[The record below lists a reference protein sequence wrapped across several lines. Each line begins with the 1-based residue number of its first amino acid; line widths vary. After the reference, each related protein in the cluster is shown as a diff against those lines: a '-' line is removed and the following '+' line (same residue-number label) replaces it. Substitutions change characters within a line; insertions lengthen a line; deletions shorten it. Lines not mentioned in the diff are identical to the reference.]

1 MGCWNENIYGGDN
14 ALDARASIYQLCG
27 AEEYNSK
34 NEVEPVPTELLK
46 SKMVEIQE
54 YLDSQDEE
62 DKNIGYIVLAAIIMH
77 SGVHFAEPL
86 MDRVMWA
93 TENDEWAED
102 NQLRRMVMKNYRKL
116 IKDYN
121 PEEPI
126 DVEAINLLEETEPTA
141 LDILSEEFQQI
152 YGIIAARTAKLKRN
166 MDEKSGVKEYDEG
179 VADANQ
185 EEIDFLAEFKELLER
200 HEQFGNLLEKIEDGM
215 KNGFAGIASGGMTGA
230 KISSGGS
237 SSGGKDI
244 MPG

>member
-14 ALDARASIYQLCG
+14 ALDSRASIYQICN

-34 NEVEPVPTELLK
+34 NEIEPIKAKLLK
-46 SKMVEIQE
+46 SKIVEIRD

-77 SGVHFAEPL
+77 SGVEFEETIL
-86 MDRVMWA
+86 NRVMWA
-93 TENDEWAED
+93 TENDDWSKES
-102 NQLRRMVMKNYRKL
+102 QLRNLVMKNYRKL
-116 IKDYN
+116 IKEYN

-126 DVEAINLLEETEPTA
+126 NVEAINLLEETEPTT
-141 LDILSEEFQQI
+141 LDLLSDEFQQI
-152 YGIIAARTAKLKRN
+152 YGIIAARTAKLMRN
-166 MDEKSGVKEYDEG
+166 MDEKSGVKEYDDG

-200 HEQFGNLLEKIEDGM
+200 HEQFGNLLEKIENGM
-215 KNGFAGIASGGMTGA
+215 KNGFSGIVSGGMTGA
-230 KISSGGS
+230 KISSGSS
-237 SSGGKDI
+237 SSGAKDV